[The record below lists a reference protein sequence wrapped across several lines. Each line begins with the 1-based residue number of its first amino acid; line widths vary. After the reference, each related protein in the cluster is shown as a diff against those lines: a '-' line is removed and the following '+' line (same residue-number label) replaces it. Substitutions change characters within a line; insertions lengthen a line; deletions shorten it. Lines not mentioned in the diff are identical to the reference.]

1 MKRQRGPRR
10 FHRTLLSMRDI
21 ERVLFGASAAEALLE
36 VQRNLNRTSEVAYAF
51 FLFPGLY
58 DAERASHEASGL

>member
-10 FHRTLLSMRDI
+10 FPGTPLAMRDV
-21 ERVLFGASAAEALLE
+21 ERVLFGTGAVEALLE
-36 VQRNLNRTSEVAYAF
+36 VQRHFNRTSEVAYAF

-58 DAERASHEASGL
+58 DAERTSHEAPGL